1 MPSTLF
7 HAAIGG
13 LVAAALL
20 HDEFDHRAVA
30 VVALATVIP
39 ELDTF
44 LGLWIP
50 GAHRTYTNNV
60 FVPLAFAAV
69 VHYDVSVRPRSSLRE
84 RWGTGMPRI
93 AWVGVLVLAVA
104 GIGID
109 LFYNGVNLFFPV
121 VDQFYSFSGEV
132 LVSNQ
137 RGLVQT
143 MIDVQESAKGTTE
156 TVHYRT
162 GVDPTAGAEPKNVER
177 IFPLSGSGIQF
188 LLTVTGFCVVAYRL
202 AENR

>member
-13 LVAAALL
+13 LIAAALL

-30 VVALATVIP
+30 VVALATVVP

-44 LGLWIP
+44 LGLWIQ

-60 FVPLAFAAV
+60 FVPLALAAL
-69 VHYDVSVRPRSSLRE
+69 VHYDVSVRPRSYLRE
-84 RWGTGMPRI
+84 RWGAGMSRI

-143 MIDVQESAKGTTE
+143 MIDVEKSAKGTTE
-156 TVHYRT
+156 TVHYWT

-177 IFPLSGSGIQF
+177 TFPIAGSGIQF
-188 LLTVTGFCVVAYRL
+188 LLTVTGFAVVAYRL
-202 AENR
+202 AE